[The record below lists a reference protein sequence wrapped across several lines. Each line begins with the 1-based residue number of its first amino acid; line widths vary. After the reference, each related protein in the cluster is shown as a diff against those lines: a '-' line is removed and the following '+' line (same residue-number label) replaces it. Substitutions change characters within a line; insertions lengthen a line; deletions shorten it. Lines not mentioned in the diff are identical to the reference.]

1 MTSAS
6 TTTSTFVA
14 SDATISRLMKSLA
27 RDIEVVETALS
38 TARTT
43 VRQRV
48 RALAGRYAPTAGI
61 SAARP
66 LIN

>member
-1 MTSAS
+1 MA
-6 TTTSTFVA
+6 F
-14 SDATISRLMKSLA
+14 DATISRPTKSPA
-27 RDIEVVETALS
+27 RDIEVIETALS

-48 RALAGRYAPTAGI
+48 RALAGSRTPTAGI
-61 SAARP
+61 SAVRP

>member
-1 MTSAS
+1 MAC
-6 TTTSTFVA
+6 A
-14 SDATISRLMKSLA
+14 PAISRLMKSPA
-27 RDIEVVETALS
+27 RDIEVIETALS

-48 RALAGRYAPTAGI
+48 RALAGSHTPTAGI